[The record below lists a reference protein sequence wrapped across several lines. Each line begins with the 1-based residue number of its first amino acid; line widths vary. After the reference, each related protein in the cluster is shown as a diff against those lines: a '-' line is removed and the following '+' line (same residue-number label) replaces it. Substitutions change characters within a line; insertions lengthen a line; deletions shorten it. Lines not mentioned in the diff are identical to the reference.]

1 MSTTSTAMPTSS
13 SKATAIAPAA
23 CRRRSPGAG
32 GAVPLPSPAS
42 TGLRESSVCGV
53 EGGSA
58 GISLLSLGS
67 PQPAIV
73 AGADGV
79 VDKGLPARD
88 LFEAIRRV
96 HGGEPAFP
104 PVLPAHLRVAAAAL
118 QERDLPILGMLIE
131 QTPLPDIAAVLRSD
145 VAIVRRRTRRMLED
159 LLVSVSDGHRRPS
172 VRNGA
177 NPPAA

>member
-1 MSTTSTAMPTSS
+1 
-13 SKATAIAPAA
+13 
-23 CRRRSPGAG
+23 
-32 GAVPLPSPAS
+32 
-42 TGLRESSVCGV
+42 V

-96 HGGEPAFP
+96 HGGQTAFP